1 MTSNMDYAPERHY
14 EELFRFLES
23 MMSVPNVEAG
33 KNAAAG
39 RGWRDALARGL
50 QMMIKGAVAT
60 REIVD
65 PKVVGMIDPE
75 RAGIVMFRY

>member
-23 MMSVPNVEAG
+23 MVSVPHVEAG
-33 KNAAAG
+33 AG

-65 PKVVGMIDPE
+65 PKVLGMIDPE